1 VVITEYVIMVI
12 VLSVTA
18 VMTTFFS
25 PE

>member
-1 VVITEYVIMVI
+1 VIAEYVLMVI
-12 VLSVTA
+12 ALSVTA